1 MSCEDSAWFVI
12 RFVAQFTAIAVW
24 LVSTFGLAVA
34 LLFWLGR
41 FRWVK

>member
-12 RFVAQFTAIAVW
+12 RFVAQFMAIAVW
-24 LVSTFGLAVA
+24 LVSTFGLAVFA
-34 LLFWLGR
+34 LFVGGK